1 MNELNPASLAA
12 PAATQD
18 DAKARVKAQATEA
31 AVKFEAFFIKQMLSQ
46 MRSGARVLSD
56 EDSAQNKR
64 VNQDM
69 LEMADGFVADSIAQQ
84 RAFGI
89 ADMMLKQVLPA
100 AGLSPAPVASPSST
114 ESMVKGKSQ

>member
-1 MNELNPASLAA
+1 MNELDPTRLAA
-12 PAATQD
+12 TAGTPDDTQ
-18 DAKARVKAQATEA
+18 ARVKAQATDA

-46 MRSGARVLSD
+46 RRAGARVLAD

-69 LEMADGFVADSIAQQ
+69 MELADGFVAASLAQQ

-100 AGLSPAPVASPSST
+100 AGLSPAPGASPSSR
-114 ESMVKGKSQ
+114 EKGSTP